1 VNIRDAAWLKKPE
14 VNYPEVAKEYPLASV
29 IDKPRRQPVSKLAWF
44 VIAVIVA
51 AIYCLFH

>member
-1 VNIRDAAWLKKPE
+1 VNIRDASWLKKPE
-14 VNYPEVAKEYPLASV
+14 VNYPEVSKDYPLATV
-29 IDKPRRQPVSKLAWF
+29 IDKPKRQPVSKLAWF